1 MLSETELMN
10 RKVLIVDDD
19 PGIRQALRVML
30 EVEHFDVVGEAVNG
44 IEAIPRAIDLEP
56 SVIILDH
63 QMPRRD
69 GEQTAAI
76 IRQLL
81 PGVRIIAFSAVLDGQ
96 PSWADAWLN
105 KTSIVDL
112 ASIVESLL
120 EAQNL

>member
-1 MLSETELMN
+1 MLTEMMN
-10 RKVLIVDDD
+10 RKILIVDDD
-19 PGIRQALRVML
+19 PGVRQALRIML
-30 EVEHFDVVGEAVNG
+30 EVDDFEVVGEAVNG

-56 SVIILDH
+56 GVIILDH

-105 KTSIVDL
+105 KTRIVDL
-112 ASIVESLL
+112 TAIVEGLL
-120 EAQNL
+120 EAQAS